1 MSPAMRSSLWM
12 VTVTYFLDSFA
23 LVACKTDERSLVGVS
38 PTPPD
43 VMRQRPYGWKGAKR
57 QRSRI
62 AIHTSVAGPGPKAP
76 WGRARGPGAR
86 WTRHAYR
93 RRRRSS
99 AGAAS
104 GELSPSPRSLRPQVR
119 YIPGL
124 DSKQRYQPSAIK
136 DQPHLIEQSL

>member
-1 MSPAMRSSLWM
+1 M

-62 AIHTSVAGPGPKAP
+62 AIHMSVAGPGPKAP
-76 WGRARGPGAR
+76 WGRAGRGTRIAVAAEARPGR
-86 WTRHAYR
+86 CPVSCR
-93 RRRRSS
+93 RRRDLCDRKLGIYLDWIPSNATNHQRSKIN
-99 AGAAS
+99 
-104 GELSPSPRSLRPQVR
+104 RT
-119 YIPGL
+119 
-124 DSKQRYQPSAIK
+124 
-136 DQPHLIEQSL
+136 